1 MRILI
6 QRVAHASVT
15 TNSRPKAEISQG
27 LLVFVGIENADS
39 ENDIEWL
46 TNKIINLRIFDDEN
60 GIMNRSLSDIDGELL
75 IVSQFTLQAST
86 VKGNRPS
93 YIHAAKPEISI
104 PLYERFC
111 SVATEKL
118 GKPVKTG
125 WFGANMNVELLNDGP
140 VTIWIDSKH
149 KE

>member
-1 MRILI
+1 MI
-6 QRVAHASVT
+6 
-15 TNSRPKAEISQG
+15 
-27 LLVFVGIENADS
+27 
-39 ENDIEWL
+39 IEWL
-46 TNKIINLRIFDDEN
+46 TNKIINLRILMKKRYN
-60 GIMNRSLSDIDGELL
+60 NRSLSELTEIAL
-75 IVSQFTLQAST
+75 VSQFTLQAST